1 MITAYGNQTYA
12 LTAGT
17 HYFVIYSQQ
26 HEFSLNGRYTVNL
39 RAISNEEMYN
49 TAPSSAYANWNYTLD
64 DANNTITLNYYTGS
78 KKDVIVYNNY
88 EVNGKL
94 YKTKIA
100 SNPSHKT
107 SGYMFAGKSNIGT
120 IKFGNHID
128 TSSTTDMSCMFYGC
142 SGLFD
147 LDVSNLD
154 TSKVTNMYQM
164 FYNCASITKFDL
176 LNWDTSNVTN
186 MSSMFEGC
194 SSLTLIVSYMDT
206 SKVTTM
212 ERMFMGCMSYTS
224 MDLSYF
230 KTGNVRNMFR
240 MFKDCIS
247 LRYVNLDLF
256 DTRQVRTFGYMFEN
270 CYSLTSLDLRSFYL
284 NGVPQRGNMSYMFCN
299 CRSLPVIYV
308 NNAWCQKLDSPI
320 YNISL
325 FGIVYPW
332 KTSLYMHCK
341 HQAYI
346 L

>member
-1 MITAYGNQTYA
+1 
-12 LTAGT
+12 
-17 HYFVIYSQQ
+17 
-26 HEFSLNGRYTVNL
+26 
-39 RAISNEEMYN
+39 
-49 TAPSSAYANWNYTLD
+49 
-64 DANNTITLNYYTGS
+64 
-78 KKDVIVYNNY
+78 
-88 EVNGKL
+88 
-94 YKTKIA
+94 
-100 SNPSHKT
+100 
-107 SGYMFAGKSNIGT
+107 
-120 IKFGNHID
+120 
-128 TSSTTDMSCMFYGC
+128 
-142 SGLFD
+142 
-147 LDVSNLD
+147 
-154 TSKVTNMYQM
+154 M

-186 MSSMFEGC
+186 MESMFEGC